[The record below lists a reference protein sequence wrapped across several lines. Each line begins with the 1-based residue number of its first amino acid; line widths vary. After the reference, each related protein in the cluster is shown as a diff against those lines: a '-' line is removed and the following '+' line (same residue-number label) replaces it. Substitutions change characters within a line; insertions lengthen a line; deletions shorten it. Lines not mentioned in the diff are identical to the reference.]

1 MGAEEYELLV
11 STLNKLATLKK
22 KLTSE
27 REAIGQLRRKISS
40 KESENDKRKKDLK
53 KRDLE
58 VPNIDS
64 NIKKIHRE
72 AELDIDIKLAKT
84 DLATEKQQ
92 GRIKLKAISKNIK
105 DVEFIS
111 IFVSVVFGIFLFYIG
126 LTIFIER
133 PGNRIV
139 TAGIFSFLLYLV
151 IDIHYTIKR
160 GNEKEEIQ
168 QARYAREKILIDLQK
183 SKIGQQSKFH
193 KIKADGEK
201 LKSLDKKLKEEKKV
215 IHKMKKAVST
225 HSMSIESLQ
234 KEIEDVQET
243 IAPLIP
249 YSDLLLDDG
258 GDK

>member
-1 MGAEEYELLV
+1 MGVKEYELLV

-40 KESENDKRKKDLK
+40 KESEIDKRKKDLK

-72 AELDIDIKLAKT
+72 VEKLDIDIKLAKT

-92 GRIKLKAISKNIK
+92 GRISQKAILKESK
-105 DVEFIS
+105 DMDFIL
-111 IFVSVVFGIFLFYIG
+111 IFVSVVFGIFLLSIG
-126 LTIFIER
+126 LT
-133 PGNRIV
+133 IV
-139 TAGIFSFLLYLV
+139 TAGIFSVLLYFV
-151 IDIHYTIKR
+151 IDSYYGITR
-160 GNEKEEIQ
+160 DNEKEEIQ

-183 SKIGQQSKFH
+183 SRIGLRSEFH
-193 KIKADGEK
+193 KIDGEK